1 MNNSKQITDGAL
13 LAAIF
18 IILLLIGIFTPFIFI
33 LILFVLPI
41 PFVIYT
47 ARHGWKPALLM
58 FAVTLLF
65 SFIIIPIASIPLTI
79 LTGIGGIM
87 IGTAIY
93 QDRSAYETWAR
104 GTIGF
109 VVGILF
115 VFLFTQFVLNV
126 SWSQEIDTVIQ
137 ESMEM
142 TKEFVTQFG
151 MQEEM
156 GDQLDV
162 IEQQMYTFKD
172 LLPSSIA
179 MLSILIS
186 FICQWISYKVMNRV
200 ENRKLLFPPFKNL
213 NFPVSIIWIYLI
225 AMLLTLLN
233 LEPDSTLYLVVINTF
248 ALTSL
253 FIIIQG
259 FSFIFFFAD
268 FKKIHKAVPIVIV
281 VISLLIPQIFLVLV
295 RIIGIIDIGFSLKAR
310 LENGKPSS

>member
-126 SWSQEIDTVIQ
+126 SRSEERRVG
-137 ESMEM
+137 
-142 TKEFVTQFG
+142 KECR
-151 MQEEM
+151 
-156 GDQLDV
+156 
-162 IEQQMYTFKD
+162 YR
-172 LLPSSIA
+172 
-179 MLSILIS
+179 
-186 FICQWISYKVMNRV
+186 W
-200 ENRKLLFPPFKNL
+200 
-213 NFPVSIIWIYLI
+213 
-225 AMLLTLLN
+225 
-233 LEPDSTLYLVVINTF
+233 
-248 ALTSL
+248 
-253 FIIIQG
+253 
-259 FSFIFFFAD
+259 
-268 FKKIHKAVPIVIV
+268 
-281 VISLLIPQIFLVLV
+281 
-295 RIIGIIDIGFSLKAR
+295 
-310 LENGKPSS
+310 